1 LYAALFTLQ
10 QKSARATSKG
20 GIFQGYAYL
29 LLGNIRLFRA
39 SNMRAKKKNATIITS
54 REMRALEVNAE
65 YFGVSLLQLMENA
78 GRNIAL
84 EIASRFP
91 REQKIVIFCGL
102 GGNGGDGFVAARHL
116 LSQGFKVS
124 VILAGKGKDI
134 RHEAA
139 LKNWCALQLLRE
151 SIPIQ
156 EVTDSSAIPKVDAP
170 IVVDALLGTGT
181 KGKLKPPITQM
192 VEYINALAAF
202 KIAVDVPTGI
212 DSDTGKVLGNAVKA
226 NVTVTFHKAKTGLR
240 DAKKHVGEL
249 IVRDIGLPDEIEK
262 LAGPGDVL
270 LAKKT
275 RTASAHKGDFGR
287 LLVIGGSKVFSG
299 APALVSLAALRTGVD
314 IVYLAAPAKTA
325 YAVSSIS
332 PDLITLK
339 LKGNH
344 ISSGNMTTLMPY
356 LETVDAVVM
365 GPGLGLHAETQE
377 FVKACVTAAESAGK
391 PLLLDADGLKAFAEF
406 KRALKVPLVL
416 TPHAGE
422 YAILTG
428 RKLSENVEE
437 RIAEVQKTAA
447 QLKAVILLKGQVDMV
462 CDAKRVKLNFTGNP
476 GMTVG
481 GTGDVLSGIVGAL
494 LAQKTEPFEAAV
506 AGAFVNG
513 AAGDFVA
520 GDIGYHLV
528 ATDLLEWIPRVL
540 DDPMS
545 HLKVRNTGGKV
556 A

>member
-1 LYAALFTLQ
+1 MQT
-10 QKSARATSKG
+10 
-20 GIFQGYAYL
+20 
-29 LLGNIRLFRA
+29 
-39 SNMRAKKKNATIITS
+39 KKKNAEAITS
-54 REMRALEVNAE
+54 REMRALEVNAK

-78 GRNIAL
+78 GHNIAA

-91 REQKIVIFCGL
+91 REQKVAIFCGL

-116 LSQGFKVS
+116 LSQGFKVA
-124 VILAGKGKDI
+124 VVLAGKGADI

-139 LKNWCALQLLRE
+139 LQNWCALQSLRE
-151 SIPIQ
+151 SIQIQ
-156 EVTDSSAIPKVDAP
+156 EVTDSSAIPKVDAE

-192 VEYINALAAF
+192 VEYINGLAAF
-202 KIAVDVPTGI
+202 KIAVDVPTGV
-212 DSDTGKVLGNAVKA
+212 DSDNGEVLGTAVKA
-226 NVTVTFHKAKTGLR
+226 NVTVTFHKSKTGLR
-240 DAKKHVGEL
+240 DAKKYVGEL
-249 IVRDIGLPDEIEK
+249 VISDIGLPDELAK
-262 LAGPGDVL
+262 FAGPGDVL

-287 LLVIGGSKVFSG
+287 LLVIGGSEVFSG
-299 APALVSLAALRTGVD
+299 APALVSLAALRSGVD
-314 IVYLAAPAKTA
+314 LVYLAAPSKTA
-325 YAVSSIS
+325 YAVSSMS

-339 LKGNH
+339 LKGYHLNA
-344 ISSGNMTTLMPY
+344 GNVAALQPY
-356 LETVDAVVM
+356 LETVDAVAM

-377 FVKACVTAAESAGK
+377 FVKACVAAVESAGK
-391 PLLLDADGLKAFAEF
+391 PLLLDADGLKAFAKF

-422 YAILTG
+422 YAVLAG
-428 RKLSENVEE
+428 RKLSESLEE
-437 RIAEVQKTAA
+437 RFAEVQRTAA
-447 QLKAVILLKGQVDMV
+447 ELKAVILLKGQVDVV

-494 LAQKTEPFEAAV
+494 LAQKADAFEAAV

-520 GDIGYHLV
+520 GDVGYHLV
-528 ATDLLEWIPRVL
+528 ASDLLEWIPRVF

-545 HLKVRNTGGKV
+545 HLKVRTASGKV